1 MRHPSRS
8 ITSTSQE
15 TQSKS
20 RDRENRE
27 KRSKLTKA
35 LEFDNIKPIKLF
47 SPSLAVKA
55 EAVEENVR
63 KEGAKAKAKPYPPVL
78 NLGAKSKVGVP
89 TTFNI
94 LGGKGLH
101 SKEMKDSTLTSINRH
116 GKQPARSP
124 AIHSVESTSLRRLS
138 GEDLMGSVSPSLHS
152 TITDPPENIFFAT
165 PHTPVRGEAQTSRP
179 RVGVP
184 VRIPEIPLPLAAKEF
199 SMSPIVSGR
208 DPSGRTLS
216 NASTAIS
223 EAANCSGRA
232 SPTLSELSQE
242 DQFLDSDAES
252 DNTGVENK
260 VHPVCEETDTDD
272 RVSPVNCNSQVTI
285 NRHNSSNLVKV
296 LSGAPRTNG
305 TVEAHPMRSGSISEV
320 NECEVPGSGM
330 GIIGSPL
337 RWRRGQAI
345 GEGTFGRVYKGNE
358 EHYIESSLDAM
369 MTHRHFY
376 RQA

>member
-1 MRHPSRS
+1 M
-8 ITSTSQE
+8 TSTSQE

-20 RDRENRE
+20 RDRE

-47 SPSLAVKA
+47 SQSVAVKA
-55 EAVEENVR
+55 EVAEDCIR
-63 KEGAKAKAKPYPPVL
+63 KEGAKARARPYPPVL
-78 NLGAKSKVGVP
+78 NVGAKSKAGIP
-89 TTFNI
+89 ATFNI
-94 LGGKGLH
+94 LGGKGH
-101 SKEMKDSTLTSINRH
+101 YPKETKESTLTSINRQ
-116 GKQPARSP
+116 GKAHSRSP
-124 AIHSVESTSLRRLS
+124 AIHSLESTSLRRLS
-138 GEDLMGSVSPSLHS
+138 GEDFMGGSASPSQHS
-152 TITDPPENIFFAT
+152 TITEPPENIFFAT

-184 VRIPEIPLPLAAKEF
+184 IKIPEIPLSLATKEF
-199 SMSPIVSGR
+199 SVSPIVSSR

-260 VHPVCEETDTDD
+260 VYPVCEETDTDD

-296 LSGAPRTNG
+296 LSGAPG
-305 TVEAHPMRSGSISEV
+305 SKGAVEAHPMRSGSISEV
-320 NECEVPGSGM
+320 NECEIPGSGM
-330 GIIGSPL
+330 GIMGSPL

-345 GEGTFGRVYKGNE
+345 GEGTFGRVYKG
-358 EHYIESSLDAM
+358 IEKQ
-369 MTHRHFY
+369 FE
-376 RQA
+376 

>member
-1 MRHPSRS
+1 MRTPARS

-20 RDRENRE
+20 RDRE
-27 KRSKLTKA
+27 KRSKFTKA

-47 SPSLAVKA
+47 SQSVAVKA
-55 EAVEENVR
+55 EVAEDNIR
-63 KEGAKAKAKPYPPVL
+63 KEGSKAKARQYPPVL

-89 TTFNI
+89 ATFNI
-94 LGGKGLH
+94 LGGRGIHTKDV
-101 SKEMKDSTLTSINRH
+101 KDSTLTSINRQ
-116 GKQPARSP
+116 GKPPARSP
-124 AIHSVESTSLRRLS
+124 AVHSLESTSLRRLS
-138 GEDLMGSVSPSLHS
+138 GEDFMGSVSPSLHS
-152 TITDPPENIFFAT
+152 TITEPSENIFFAT

-184 VRIPEIPLPLAAKEF
+184 VRIPEIPLPLTSKEF
-199 SMSPIVSGR
+199 SVSPIVSGR

-260 VHPVCEETDTDD
+260 VHPVCEETETDG
-272 RVSPVNCNSQVTI
+272 RFSPANCNSQVTI

-296 LSGAPRTNG
+296 LSGAPAAKG
-305 TVEAHPMRSGSISEV
+305 AVEAHPMRSGSISEV
-320 NECEVPGSGM
+320 NECEIPGSGM

-345 GEGTFGRVYKGNE
+345 GEGTFGRVYKG
-358 EHYIESSLDAM
+358 IE
-369 MTHRHFY
+369 
-376 RQA
+376 

>member
-1 MRHPSRS
+1 MRYPTRS

-15 TQSKS
+15 THSKS

-27 KRSKLTKA
+27 KRSKLAKA

-47 SPSLAVKA
+47 SQSVAVKA
-55 EAVEENVR
+55 EVIEDNIR
-63 KEGAKAKAKPYPPVL
+63 KDGAKAKAKPYPPVL

-89 TTFNI
+89 ATFNI

-101 SKEMKDSTLTSINRH
+101 PKEVKDSTLTSINRQ
-116 GKQPARSP
+116 GKQPARCP
-124 AIHSVESTSLRRLS
+124 ATYSLESTSLRRLS
-138 GEDLMGSVSPSLHS
+138 GEDLIGSVSPSLHS
-152 TITDPPENIFFAT
+152 TITEPPENIFFAT

-184 VRIPEIPLPLAAKEF
+184 VRIPEIPLPLPLAAKEF
-199 SMSPIVSGR
+199 SVSPIVSGR

-296 LSGAPRTNG
+296 LSGAPRSNS
-305 TVEAHPMRSGSISEV
+305 TVDAHQMRSGSISEV

-345 GEGTFGRVYKGNE
+345 GEGTFGRVYKGIE
-358 EHYIESSLDAM
+358 EHYD
-369 MTHRHFY
+369 
-376 RQA
+376 